1 MRLKEKIIFEGKLV
15 LLSGIHIGS
24 PEAGFEIGSLDN
36 PVIRDGYGRV
46 YIPGSSLKGKMRSLL
61 ERSTFDISRIRDDD
75 PERYGWRK
83 VGNSWIHICN
93 NRDCIVCKVFG
104 RPGEEESSE
113 PTRLIVC
120 DLYPEV
126 YFRED
131 GLKSRDEISE
141 EEEIET
147 EIKGENVIDRLSSRA
162 TPRFPERVP
171 AGTEFRFRMIFNLYD
186 GDDTEIIEKSLL
198 KAMKLLE
205 DDYLGGSG
213 TRGYGRIKFSEIK
226 IVRKEI
232 TDQEY
237 LIRGEKEVKSIEE
250 ISDAL
255 SQLEVGK

>member
-1 MRLKEKIIFEGKLV
+1 M
-15 LLSGIHIGS
+15 
-24 PEAGFEIGSLDN
+24 
-36 PVIRDGYGRV
+36 
-46 YIPGSSLKGKMRSLL
+46 
-61 ERSTFDISRIRDDD
+61 
-75 PERYGWRK
+75 
-83 VGNSWIHICN
+83 
-93 NRDCIVCKVFG
+93 FG

-237 LIRGEKEVKSIEE
+237 LIRGEKEVKSLEE